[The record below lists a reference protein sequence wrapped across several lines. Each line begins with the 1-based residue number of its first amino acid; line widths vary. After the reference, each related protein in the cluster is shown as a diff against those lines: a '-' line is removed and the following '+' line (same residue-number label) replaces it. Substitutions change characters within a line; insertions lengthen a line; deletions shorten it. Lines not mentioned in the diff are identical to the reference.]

1 MKNYASH
8 HRLCVSFYADMEIVA
23 SCFSVHIFP
32 TLSPLL
38 QCVKD
43 CYPALEGQLI
53 DHMEFEQQDQGQK
66 KQQNL
71 EG

>member
-1 MKNYASH
+1 MKNYTSH
-8 HRLCVSFYADMEIVA
+8 HQLCVGFYADKQTVA
-23 SCFSVHIFP
+23 SSFSVHIFP
-32 TLSPLL
+32 TLSPFL
-38 QCVKD
+38 QWVKD

-53 DHMEFEQQDQGQK
+53 DHMDFEQQDQGQK